1 MRVSYKMKYYLR
13 EMVKWT
19 PLYKSVYHSIKVKED
34 KKKQLRKVSKII
46 AYAIKNVP
54 FYSDYSSYIKD
65 GIDIEK
71 LPIIHKE
78 DLVKSGEMMVSRK
91 YNKKRLLMVSTGGTT
106 GPSVNI
112 YQSFAESV
120 MASAYVDFCFSL
132 LGKNLV
138 ICSIR
143 EHDLSENENYRFFGN
158 RLMLAP
164 NKIKIDTIDYYIS
177 LMKKYNVNCLH
188 VYPTSLQA
196 LCKLIEKKY
205 GDNVPNLPIKGI
217 YVSSEIF
224 SDDVKILAK
233 KIFPDAKILNFY
245 GQTELVGMAI
255 GIDFEPI
262 KFIDSFSY
270 VELID
275 TGLKQNGNQIAEVVC
290 TGFKK
295 SMPLIRY
302 ATGDYAEID
311 AKGNII
317 SIIGRTSDFLIG
329 KNGEVIPC
337 IITNREDTMKN
348 VILIQYYQDEP
359 GKFIYNVVGNENFGV
374 DDIKAINED
383 IRLNFG
389 NTLEGKVVQVDHIE
403 KTKRGKHRKIIQKLD
418 VNYYLNK

>member
-1 MRVSYKMKYYLR
+1 MKYYLR
-13 EMVKWT
+13 EIVKLS
-19 PLYKSVYHSIKVKED
+19 PLYRSLYRNIKIKED
-34 KKKQLRKVSKII
+34 KEMQLEKVREII
-46 AYAIKNVP
+46 TYAIKYVP
-54 FYSDYSSYIKD
+54 FYRDYSSYIKD

-78 DLVKSGEMMVSRK
+78 DLVNSGEMMVSRK

-132 LGKNLV
+132 LGEKLV

-143 EHDLSENENYRFFGN
+143 EHDLSENEDYRFFGN

-164 NKIKIDTIDYYIS
+164 NKINIDTIDYYIS

-205 GDNVPNLPIKGI
+205 GNNTLDLPIKGI

-224 SDDVKILAK
+224 SDEVKILAK
-233 KIFPDAKILNFY
+233 KIFPNAKILNFY
-245 GQTELVGMAI
+245 GQTELVGIAI

-262 KFIDSFSY
+262 QFIGSFSY
-270 VELID
+270 IELIEVD
-275 TGLKQNGNQIAEVVC
+275 VQQNGSTIAEIVC

-302 ATGDYAEID
+302 ATGDYVEVD
-311 AKGNII
+311 TKGNIK

-359 GKFIYNVVGNENFGV
+359 GKFIYNVVGNESFGI
-374 DDIKAINED
+374 DDIKAIDED
-383 IRLNFG
+383 IKLNFG
-389 NTLEGKVVQVDHIE
+389 DTLEGKVVQVDSIE